1 MGLVA
6 SRYRARSL
14 IAEGEIARQ
23 DGKSLEAEGTRL
35 RSELGR
41 HSQPAT
47 VEAAARASGLRPIAP
62 DRTVLLAARAGEAPA
77 TPAAEAP

>member
-47 VEAAARASGLRPIAP
+47 VEAAARAIAP